1 MKKITI
7 SKLKTKLDKLFSEYV
22 RRRYADH
29 AGQSKCV
36 TCGKVD
42 HWKNLQ
48 AGHFMS
54 RRHHSLRWDEVNVQ
68 VQCVACNCFR
78 AGEQYKFSVYLD
90 NQHGPGTAEELQIKS
105 HEITKLSRGDY
116 EMKIEEI
123 KEKLKNLG

>member
-54 RRHHSLRWDEVNVQ
+54 RRHHSLRWDEVNVK

-123 KEKLKNLG
+123 KEKIKDLG